1 MQNGSREK
9 LIDDLLTMSD
19 ERLIR
24 WTLSGEHPE
33 GYIAELGR
41 LVFELRFTKRN
52 LDATANMTLATR
64 RMAIATWAIAAITL
78 VTQIALIMLTFRR

>member
-1 MQNGSREK
+1 MQNESREK
-9 LIDDLLTMSD
+9 LIDTLLTMPD
-19 ERLIR
+19 EQLIR

-52 LDATANMTLATR
+52 LDATTNITLATR
-64 RMAIATWAIAAITL
+64 NMAIATWAIALITL
-78 VTQIALIMLTFRR
+78 ITQIALILVTLRR